1 MINLKGLPTHTIQD
15 RIDELKEDITKSL
28 YKIKGDF
35 SEEFIL
41 KYTKQIVIQEDY
53 IEWHLNYLKR
63 LRDMR
68 KKDKTILSSKG
79 DDEIL
84 FCNLEIDKDDI
95 IKYKDCI
102 VCKSIKIKEPIK
114 VKIYI

>member
-1 MINLKGLPTHTIQD
+1 
-15 RIDELKEDITKSL
+15 
-28 YKIKGDF
+28 
-35 SEEFIL
+35 
-41 KYTKQIVIQEDY
+41 
-53 IEWHLNYLKR
+53 
-63 LRDMR
+63 MR

-84 FCNLEIDKDDI
+84 FCNLEIGKDDI

>member
-1 MINLKGLPTHTIQD
+1 MEN
-15 RIDELKEDITKSL
+15 
-28 YKIKGDF
+28 Y
-35 SEEFIL
+35 
-41 KYTKQIVIQEDY
+41 V
-53 IEWHLNYLKR
+53 NYLKR
-63 LRDMR
+63 LRDLR

-95 IKYKDCI
+95 KKYKDCI